1 MELTSNVVQT
11 VNVNGNV
18 VFITTRIPGNCSV
31 IHTEGSGNIK
41 MRGLSNN
48 QCRSRFKVTFTGNIA
63 VPTGGTAGAISLTIT
78 IDGEAVR
85 TAQMIVTPA
94 AVEQYFN
101 VASCVYIDVPTGC
114 CSTAGVTNTS
124 DQTINVQNANL
135 IVERVA

>member
-1 MELTSNVVQT
+1 MELTNNIVQT
-11 VNVNGNV
+11 VNANDNV
-18 VFITTRIPGNCSV
+18 VFITTRIPGNCSI

-63 VPTGGTAGAISLTIT
+63 VPTGGTAEAISLTIT

-101 VASCVYIDVPTGC
+101 VASCVYIDVPTGY

-124 DQTINVQNANL
+124 NQTINVQNANL

>member
-1 MELTSNVVQT
+1 MELTNNIVQT
-11 VNVNGNV
+11 VNANDNV

-31 IHTEGSGNIK
+31 LHTEGSGNIK

-63 VPTGGTAGAISLTIT
+63 VPTGGTAEAISLTIT

-94 AVEQYFN
+94 AVEQYQN
-101 VASCVYIDVPTGC
+101 VAGAIYLDVPAGCCMQISVKNTSTQAIDV
-114 CSTAGVTNTS
+114 
-124 DQTINVQNANL
+124 QNSNI
-135 IVERVA
+135 IVERIA